1 MTIYQKMQM
10 QLLVLC
16 SMLFLSFASY
26 ADVDT
31 APAKASEFV
40 AWFISL
46 SAEFG
51 PIKTAVITVMGIL
64 ILVLGIIQLGGF
76 VAGVMKKMLG

>member
-1 MTIYQKMQM
+1 MTFLQKMQM
-10 QLLVLC
+10 HFLVFC
-16 SMLFLSFASY
+16 SMFFLSFASY

-31 APAKASEFV
+31 APTTASGFV
-40 AWFISL
+40 AYLTAFA
-46 SAEFG
+46 AEFG
-51 PIKTAVITVMGIL
+51 PIKVAIITIMGVL